1 MTESKKIFCESVA
14 RLCNM
19 AGCPELYAPIVK
31 IASLCEAEGQ
41 QADPNSNT
49 TIAQVDLNKLP
60 QEELDSLQAE
70 FAQSSEANKE
80 VTAAQEEKDAAEEE
94 LDNAEETQTTI
105 NANLANKLNATAAEA
120 EKNEN
125 QNQNPADKVNSEENA

>member
-31 IASLCEAEGQ
+31 IASLCEADGQ
-41 QADPNSNT
+41 QPVQSNT
-49 TIAQVDLNKLP
+49 GTDNTTMANIDLNKLP

-70 FAQSSEANKE
+70 FAKSAEAKKE
-80 VTAAQEEKDAAEEE
+80 VDAAKTEKETADQE
-94 LDNAEETQTTI
+94 LETAQQTQSEI
-105 NANLANKLNATAAEA
+105 NANIANKANATAAEA
-120 EKNEN
+120 EKDASEE
-125 QNQNPADKVNSEENA
+125 VNSEENA

>member
-31 IASLCEAEGQ
+31 IASLCEADGQ
-41 QADPNSNT
+41 QPVHANTGTENT
-49 TIAQVDLNKLP
+49 TMANIDLNKLP

-70 FAQSSEANKE
+70 FAKSAEAKKE
-80 VTAAQEEKDAAEEE
+80 VDAAKTEKETADQE
-94 LDNAEETQTTI
+94 LETAQQTQSEI
-105 NANLANKLNATAAEA
+105 NANIANKANATAAEA
-120 EKNEN
+120 EKDASEE
-125 QNQNPADKVNSEENA
+125 VNSVENA

>member
-31 IASLCEAEGQ
+31 IASLCEADEV
-41 QADPNSNT
+41 QANADTENT
-49 TIAQVDLNKLP
+49 TMANIDLNKLP

-70 FAQSSEANKE
+70 FAKSAEAKKE
-80 VTAAQEEKDAAEEE
+80 VDAAKTEKETADQE
-94 LDNAEETQTTI
+94 LETAQQTQSEI
-105 NANLANKLNATAAEA
+105 NANIANKANATAAEA
-120 EKNEN
+120 EKDASEE
-125 QNQNPADKVNSEENA
+125 VNSVENA